1 MSDFEAQPRQ
11 RISNIYSYLYVSDQS
26 VYTGLG
32 NPLYGNGLVQF
43 IRLGNSIRLKWVRLE
58 LLSLQELS
66 AQLIGKG
73 SDKSECLL
81 GALVILFIILIVKLE
96 KCVLGAQKTHLTETV
111 LLSAHN
117 IYFGR
122 KKKEK

>member
-1 MSDFEAQPRQ
+1 M
-11 RISNIYSYLYVSDQS
+11 
-26 VYTGLG
+26 
-32 NPLYGNGLVQF
+32 
-43 IRLGNSIRLKWVRLE
+43 
-58 LLSLQELS
+58 SLQELS
-66 AQLIGKG
+66 AHLTGKG

-122 KKKEK
+122 KKRKNNFQLRTHIWRPATLDSLQVLEFKKNL